1 MTKNNLK
8 IVKSNKSQEAET
20 KEKNKALEAAIS
32 QIDENFGKGSVM
44 KLGQKAILNIES
56 ISTGSLSL
64 DLALGIGGLPKGRV
78 VEIYGPESSG
88 KTTLAL
94 QVVAEAQKTGGICG
108 FIDAEHALDPVYAKK
123 LGVKTEEL
131 LISQPDTGEQ
141 ALEIADTLIK
151 SGSISVLV
159 IDSVAALTPRAE
171 LEGEMGDHH
180 VGLQSRLM
188 SQALRKL
195 TSSIAKTNTMVIFIN
210 QIRMKIG
217 IMFGN
222 PETTSGG
229 NALKFYSS
237 VRMDIRRIGAIKE
250 KEQIIGNSTR
260 VKVVKKESPTEYA
273 HRYEIK
279 FSGDMKKVA
288 DFIEDIEGVE
298 ILSIGNS
305 LELIKDLG
313 DAAVVSGQ
321 YGLDGF
327 NGTHGIGHTRMAT
340 ESDVDIRS
348 AHPYW
353 AYQFSDVAEVH
364 NGQLTNYWT
373 NRRAL
378 ERKGHRF
385 SSNCDSELIAVYIAD
400 RMNQG
405 DDLETAMKN
414 SVEYLDG
421 VFTYLVATQDELGMA
436 KDVMAAKPM
445 VVYEGDDMIALASEE
460 VAIRKLFDH
469 HIETFDPYH
478 GEVRVW
484 QH

>member
-1 MTKNNLK
+1 MCGIAGIIHK
-8 IVKSNKSQEAET
+8 QA
-20 KEKNKALEAAIS
+20 
-32 QIDENFGKGSVM
+32 GKG
-44 KLGQKAILNIES
+44 ANIGEQMTS
-56 ISTGSLSL
+56 MLQALKHRGPDSTGY
-64 DLALGIGGLPKGRV
+64 AM
-78 VEIYGPESSG
+78 YGEDDG
-88 KTTLAL
+88 NQIMRFK
-94 QVVAEAQKTGGICG
+94 VAEAADLEGSYDIH
-108 FIDAEHALDPVYAKK
+108 AEIENRLAL
-123 LGVKTEEL
+123 
-131 LISQPDTGEQ
+131 
-141 ALEIADTLIK
+141 
-151 SGSISVLV
+151 
-159 IDSVAALTPRAE
+159 IDSRLAE
-171 LEGEMGDHH
+171 LG
-180 VGLQSRLM
+180 
-188 SQALRKL
+188 
-195 TSSIAKTNTMVIFIN
+195 
-210 QIRMKIG
+210 
-217 IMFGN
+217 
-222 PETTSGG
+222 
-229 NALKFYSS
+229 
-237 VRMDIRRIGAIKE
+237 
-250 KEQIIGNSTR
+250 

-273 HRYEIK
+273 HRYEIE

-288 DFIEDIEGVE
+288 DFVEDIEGVE

-353 AYQFSDVAEVH
+353 AYPFSDVAVVH

-421 VFTYLVATQDELGMA
+421 VFTYLVATKDELGMA